1 MKGFLDFF
9 KDLFRSRVTGSQVSA
24 QAKVYGVQARAKSKV
39 ASGFNKA
46 IDGSIGKVKKVAMS
60 NRPRSGDSGQKKED
74 KKMGFWPFG
83 KKKQKEP
90 VEPPSDDFDPSAKTQ
105 AISIKDFPQAQF
117 KPCVGWVVIMN
128 EPYKGRDFRLVPG
141 KNRVGTDADMEVVLS
156 DQSVSAHHC
165 NIVFREEDN
174 TYHLFDAGSASGTKL
189 NGKRVTA
196 AQLVDNDIIEVGQTK
211 LRFKALF

>member
-1 MKGFLDFF
+1 VKGFLDFF

-39 ASGFNKA
+39 ASGFNRT
-46 IDGSIGKVKKVAMS
+46 IDGSISKAKGAATP
-60 NRPRSGDSGQKKED
+60 NRSKAGEAVPKKEE
-74 KKMGFWPFG
+74 KKMGFWRFG
-83 KKKQKEP
+83 KKKQEQP
-90 VEPPSDDFDPSAKTQ
+90 IESPPDAFDPSAKTQ
-105 AISIKDFPQAQF
+105 AISIKDLPQAQF

-165 NIVFREEDN
+165 NIVFREEDS
-174 TYHLFDAGSASGTKL
+174 TYHLFDAGSNTGTKL

-196 AQLVDNDIIEVGQTK
+196 TQLVDNDIIEVGQIR